1 MKKKTLTIDEIIA
14 ENKTEDNIELKFN
27 IDIELLSNYK
37 NFKLYLRDEHM
48 KYQVTIV
55 AEFEFN
61 NNTYKFYID
70 RKANAYQLRIYVVNS
85 ERYVLQRQYIGNLN
99 PKFLSY
105 FENAIKYAYLFD
117 LDNVNKFGS
126 YEPLF
131 RIKIIG
137 QRFDMSPKEFQDEF
151 NEADV
156 FGNKRV
162 YKEPIEVPHRVT
174 YSEIF
179 SIGLGKKSEKLH
191 SQYFITS
198 NVFILKLA
206 LINDYYFGDQKVEK
220 KKKIRKLIKEGNE
233 YKLDKYFAFEL
244 KWNLGF
250 DIDKESKNKFTEKKK
265 REYSKKYLNLDEALS
280 DALTLIGECG
290 IYIEGNVER

>member
-1 MKKKTLTIDEIIA
+1 MKKKALTIDEIIT
-14 ENKTEDNIELKFN
+14 ENKTEDDIELKFN
-27 IDIELLSNYK
+27 IDTELLSNYE
-37 NFKLYLRDEHM
+37 NFKSYLRDEHM
-48 KYQVTIV
+48 KYQVIIV
-55 AEFEFN
+55 AEFELN

-105 FENAIKYAYLFD
+105 FENAVKYAYLFD
-117 LDNVNKFGS
+117 LDNFNKFGS

-131 RIKIIG
+131 WIKIIG
-137 QRFDMSPKEFQDEF
+137 QRFDMPPKEFRDEF
-151 NEADV
+151 KEADV
-156 FGNKRV
+156 FGNKRI
-162 YKEPIEVPHRVT
+162 YKEPIEIPHLVT

-179 SIGLGKKSEKLH
+179 SIGLGKKSKKLY
-191 SQYFITS
+191 SQFFIMN

-206 LINDYYFGDQKVEK
+206 LVNDYYFGDQKIEN

-233 YKLDKYFAFEL
+233 YKLDKYFAIEL
-244 KWNLGF
+244 KRKLGF
-250 DIDKESKNKFTEKKK
+250 DIDKEHNNEFTEKKK
-265 REYSKKYLNLDEALS
+265 QEYSKKYLDLDEALS

-290 IYIEGNVER
+290 IYIEKM